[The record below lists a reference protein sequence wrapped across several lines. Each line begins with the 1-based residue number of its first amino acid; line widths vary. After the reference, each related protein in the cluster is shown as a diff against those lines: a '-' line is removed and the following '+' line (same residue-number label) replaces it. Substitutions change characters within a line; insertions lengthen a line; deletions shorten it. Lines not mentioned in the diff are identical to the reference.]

1 MSTALSTKFYAL
13 TATLFKGMMQVSCY
27 QHLMHITATFAD
39 SEQIATVT
47 ASPGWHEKGWY
58 VTITIAAPDGPH
70 SISQFHEHDI
80 ESCFHVYTKQFIT
93 KSKRMWKKYKNSTI
107 PRVLKDSMQAA
118 AEYQNPFKYTKQ

>member
-27 QHLMHITATFAD
+27 QHLMHLSATFAD

-80 ESCFHVYTKQFIT
+80 ESCFHVHVKKIIT
-93 KSKRMWKKYKNSTI
+93 KGKRMWKKYKDSTF
-107 PRVLKDSMQAA
+107 PQVMKDSMQAA